1 MDLYRSLSEEQI
13 ASHQTHY
20 KFMCSHTCS
29 GTDWRRCG
37 SQSAPNGASDQIR
50 QYFRFYTRQ
59 CGWGVFPKT
68 QSQAWLGKLN
78 RQLFALPP
86 QSDLS
91 IQWGVSSIKQVTTNK
106 TVTHD
111 RLFLFLSLCLRW
123 SRPFRCCGSIY
134 WNWRKSMSSVKIS
147 ATDTS
152 PASRPKCTATTSCGT
167 TLEGLTLR
175 HTPVS
180 TCSRSVTSWSCGSE
194 LQGSEQIMF
203 CWWESLSHKQCHHWL
218 HICSLVSLCD
228 PPGTNSDLL
237 SIHDLCL
244 QLC

>member
-1 MDLYRSLSEEQI
+1 MNCNLRTPVS
-13 ASHQTHY
+13 
-20 KFMCSHTCS
+20 
-29 GTDWRRCG
+29 
-37 SQSAPNGASDQIR
+37 
-50 QYFRFYTRQ
+50 
-59 CGWGVFPKT
+59 
-68 QSQAWLGKLN
+68 
-78 RQLFALPP
+78 
-86 QSDLS
+86 
-91 IQWGVSSIKQVTTNK
+91 VSSP
-106 TVTHD
+106 
-111 RLFLFLSLCLRW
+111 FFSRW
-123 SRPFRCCGSIY
+123 SKPFRCSGSTY
-134 WNWRKSMSSVKIS
+134 WNWRRSMSSVKIS

-180 TCSRSVTSWSCGSE
+180 TCSRSVENLPQMPHFHVALSSREIIITIKKE
-194 LQGSEQIMF
+194 ILARF
-203 CWWESLSHKQCHHWL
+203 CWWDSLSYKQRRCRL